1 MFYKTYVFSNF
12 EESEKFE
19 KIHRFEN
26 GLKYLKSVVNR
37 VFKQQQQEKIC
48 VVV

>member
-1 MFYKTYVFSNF
+1 MFYKIYASTKF
-12 EESEKFE
+12 EKNEKFE
-19 KIHRFEN
+19 KIYRFEN
-26 GLKYLKSVVNR
+26 GLKCLKTVVNR